1 MPEDKD
7 KELTPFVQGDLGP
20 WSSHPAMLARQKWW
34 FRLIGILPKVIGILL
49 ALYVVTSFRP
59 YDTST
64 GTSYDWTQFIPMLV
78 DAWPRCTSGLRLL
91 IVAIGIGFAFF
102 CISWAFSVTMNMLWG
117 LSRKISF
124 RSSDSCEGRDSLPC
138 PLAVLIVAALFWLVP
153 VVLPLFRTML
163 MTIDY
168 RLYYALLVLSA
179 ICCFVPFVLLRIWI
193 SCVDEGKGPPNYRH
207 PYTQLFLWVFC
218 FALAGV
224 VAFAPEPAFV
234 EKFIVRIFEPFVS
247 AHFAWLPRQLGM
259 SVRKLFWCLR
269 MVVAVYFAWR
279 GVVHF
284 VLWRLKWVRKRERA
298 KKGKREGEDAAPEAP
313 DGETAIPASAQ
324 HVIDNLPDGITLEGK
339 IAKRNVR
346 NFSRSSN
353 ADDGFGL
360 RYLVDIPDDAQL
372 TEDQTA
378 YFRRFVESYEDVRE
392 AFFENEDPRAPQQQA
407 DLLLHGVDGSGR
419 TTVLLAS
426 ALYAAIVRGQ
436 RVLYVVPSRDVAG
449 RLAKRVNARLH
460 DVMVDCYFRAGVL
473 RPVDVGS
480 WLKAYGRADG
490 AAESLAAEDVARLPP
505 DILFATPEM
514 IERCFFSNVA
524 TVDSEMRRAMRR
536 LLLDFNVF
544 IVDDF
549 LEYSLAV
556 RSHLAFVLDKFRL
569 LLATEFVVP
578 QFVVATTPLDAQ
590 SCIEIL
596 GQRLFGFNRFNR
608 RKNVFELKPR
618 RLDPYLFG
626 TLVVK
631 RGKTLETA
639 SRELLET
646 SLQKNFRTLLYRRGI
661 SGSEKAKL
669 DEDFKEKVKDGRL
682 RVVSHLYEIDEHK
695 AFENVFYLSLTCG
708 NADAALRLNL
718 PDDGTPVFF
727 RIKMEDE
734 ETAVD
739 RDAVVLLPDE
749 TATSLR
755 AFHLRSVLQ
764 FVPRLTPV
772 EAGVWSCLGI
782 FRDHPNLKDA
792 AFLED
797 AGSRVSVQWYQDD
810 LPPDDRYAEGQIWPY
825 LVLGESSTI
834 GTRGQ
839 VVDFEVLPTNDE
851 SIWID
856 RRAVG
861 REANRL
867 LLARDVETEPCRHL
881 VSWRDAKNVV
891 CGVTDLAHV
900 DEMVCRQKGVDGED
914 ADEYTVGGLPSQ
926 DVIDKDPGRF
936 AMAVTARYRRGT
948 EEDFL
953 CPIRRI
959 GWSVP
964 TKELEV
970 VDLSKLDDLAHFK
983 LQFKAD
989 TSCRVNGL
997 LKGLLNYKGKE
1008 LAYYPPREYAYDAYM
1023 TCIVL
1028 HPKLKHLN
1036 ERTRPE
1042 DYVRQCMSGSWATD
1056 AVCGFSPALTHALTA
1071 AFRQR
1076 FSGWAFFAT
1085 APVFY
1090 IEGREDSIG
1099 KAVMWL
1105 VEPSNSG
1112 RTVGPVLKALFEESR
1127 FWGEIFETAYG
1138 ILSDCKS
1145 LGTLRLRSRLAF
1157 ADESLDEDDL
1167 AKALAILEPLRTKR
1181 DENGNPVEPE
1191 PTDDETEP
1199 DDETESDEE
1208 DGTSDGDAE
1217 KKTRKPEPRKAS
1229 ASFSPEEREFESVV
1243 LEGLANFED
1252 TIDVTK
1258 TAYVAAH
1265 SKEPKA
1271 IGELFNDI
1279 LWNHPEIFYI
1289 SKSARYQWWQDS
1301 SGNVVRFVIRDI
1313 PYGITQ
1319 AEYPAAKAKLDKA
1332 VEKAL
1337 DFLKA
1342 KGSTAEIVSDEKA
1355 RAEQA
1360 RLLHDY
1366 IVKTCEYDL
1375 VARDTHDSSPA
1386 ARTVYSVLVRHLA
1399 VCEGYTMAY
1408 RYLLS
1413 KVGIESEEV
1422 ISDKMCHCWNYV
1434 KLGGSWYH
1442 VDVTWDDPVY
1452 QGRKPDGTRISHE
1465 HFLLSDVAM
1474 QSKKHYAWDVRG
1486 LSPAADSR
1494 YDGRMWA

>member
-1 MPEDKD
+1 MSREVNMPED
-7 KELTPFVQGDLGP
+7 KELTPFVRDDLGP
-20 WSSHPAMLARQKWW
+20 WSSHPAMLARQKRW
-34 FRLIGILPKVIGILL
+34 FRLIGILPKVIGVLL

-59 YDTST
+59 YDTAT
-64 GTSYDWTQFIPMLV
+64 GATYDWSRFIPMLV

-91 IVAIGIGFAFF
+91 IVAIGVGFAFF

-124 RSSDSCEGRDSLPC
+124 RPADASQGRDTLPC
-138 PLAVLIVAALFWLVP
+138 PPAILVVAALFWLVP
-153 VVLPLFRTML
+153 VVLPLFRSMS
-163 MTIDY
+163 MAIDY

-193 SCVDEGKGPPNYRH
+193 SCVDEGKGPPKYRH
-207 PYTQLFLWVFC
+207 PYTQLFLWVFF

-224 VAFAPEPAFV
+224 VAFAPEPLFV
-234 EKFIVRIFEPFVS
+234 DKFIEQIFEPFVN
-247 AHFAWLPRQLGM
+247 AHLAWLPKLLGVT
-259 SVRKLFWCLR
+259 VRKLFWCMR
-269 MVVAVYFAWR
+269 MVGAVYFAWR

-284 VLWRLKWVRKRERA
+284 VLWKLKWVRKRERS
-298 KKGKREGEDAAPEAP
+298 KKKTGEDASEEATGDEP
-313 DGETAIPASAQ
+313 AIPASAL
-324 HVIDNLPDGITLEGK
+324 HVIDNLPDGIALEGK
-339 IAKRNVR
+339 IVR
-346 NFSRSSN
+346 RTVRSFSRPSN
-353 ADDGFGL
+353 AGDEFGL
-360 RYLVDIPDDAQL
+360 RYLVDIPDDARL
-372 TEDQTA
+372 TEDQAA

-392 AFFENEDPRAPQQQA
+392 AFFENEDPRAPQKQA

-460 DVMVDCYFRAGVL
+460 DVMVDCYFSAGVL
-473 RPVDVGS
+473 KPVDVGA
-480 WLKAYGRADG
+480 WLKAYCRSEGEVENLPD
-490 AAESLAAEDVARLPP
+490 DVRLPP

-514 IERCFFSNVA
+514 IERCFFSNVV

-536 LLLDFNVF
+536 MLLDFNVF

-618 RLDPYLFG
+618 QLEPYLFG

-631 RGKTLETA
+631 RGRTLEAA

-646 SLQKNFRTLLYRRGI
+646 SLQKDYRTLLYRRGI

-669 DEDFKEKVKDGRL
+669 DEDFKEKVKDGNL
-682 RVVSHLYEIDEHK
+682 RVVSHLYELDDERK

-718 PDDGTPVFF
+718 PDDSAPVFF

-734 ETAVD
+734 ETTVE
-739 RDAVVLLPDE
+739 REAVVLLPDE

-772 EAGVWSCLGI
+772 EASVWSCLGI

-797 AGSRVSVQWYQDD
+797 VGSRVSVQWYQDD
-810 LPPDDRYAEGQIWPY
+810 LPADDRYAEGQIWPY
-825 LVLGESSTI
+825 LVLGEGSTI

-839 VVDFEVLPTNDE
+839 VVDFEVLPTNGE
-851 SIWID
+851 SVWID

-891 CGVTDLAHV
+891 CGVTDLAHA
-900 DEMVCRQKGVDGED
+900 DEMVCRQKGGDGED

-926 DVIDKDPGRF
+926 DVIDREPGRF

-959 GWSVP
+959 GWTVP

-970 VDLSKLDDLAHFK
+970 VDLSKLDGLAHFR

-997 LKGLLNYKGKE
+997 LKGLLNFKGKE
-1008 LAYYPPREYAYDAYM
+1008 LGYYPPREFAYDAYM
-1023 TCIVL
+1023 TCLVL
-1028 HPKLKHLN
+1028 HPELKQLC
-1036 ERTRPE
+1036 ERARPE
-1042 DYVRQCMSGSWATD
+1042 DYVRQCMSGNWATD
-1056 AVCGFSPALTHALTA
+1056 AACGFSPALTHALTA

-1076 FSGWAFFAT
+1076 FSGWAFFTT

-1090 IEGREDSIG
+1090 IEGREDSVG

-1105 VEPSNSG
+1105 VEPANSG
-1112 RTVGPVLKALFEESR
+1112 RTVGPVLKALFEETS
-1127 FWGEIFETAYG
+1127 FWAEIFEAAYE

-1145 LGTLRLRSRLAF
+1145 LGMLRMRSRLAF
-1157 ADESLDEDDL
+1157 ADENLDEDDL
-1167 AKALAILEPLRTKR
+1167 AKALAILEPLRTRR

-1199 DDETESDEE
+1199 DEE
-1208 DGTSDGDAE
+1208 DGIADEEAE
-1217 KKTRKPEPRKAS
+1217 RPPRKPEIRKAS
-1229 ASFSPEEREFESVV
+1229 ASFSPEEKEFESVV

-1252 TIDVTK
+1252 AIDVTK

-1301 SGNVVRFVIRDI
+1301 SGTVVRFVIRDI
-1313 PYGITQ
+1313 PYGISQ
-1319 AEYPAAKAKLDKA
+1319 AQYPEAKAKLDGAVAEALGYMKSKLSA
-1332 VEKAL
+1332 AGKGDSHDALVEK
-1337 DFLKA
+1337 
-1342 KGSTAEIVSDEKA
+1342 
-1355 RAEQA
+1355 A

-1366 IVKTCEYDL
+1366 IVRVCEYD
-1375 VARDTHDSSPA
+1375 VEARDTHDSSPA
-1386 ARTVYSVLVRHLA
+1386 ARTVYSVLVRHKA

-1408 RYLLS
+1408 RYLLDQ
-1413 KVGIESEEV
+1413 VGIESEEV

-1434 KLGGSWYH
+1434 KLGDSWYH

-1465 HFLLSDVAM
+1465 HFLLSDAAM
-1474 QSKKHYAWDVRG
+1474 QTKKHYAWDVRG
-1486 LSPAADSR
+1486 LARADDR
-1494 YDGRMWA
+1494 QYDGRTWA